1 MNKTNSPIE
10 FDARLS
16 AALDLATAEAEA
28 ENIHGGQL
36 WHLLKAHIERIIWG
50 NHD

>member
-16 AALDLATAEAEA
+16 AMLDRATIETERQDS
-28 ENIHGGQL
+28 EL
-36 WHLLKAHIERIIWG
+36 WRLLKAHLERMIWG
-50 NHD
+50 RE